1 MILLEKLNLNTIP
14 AISASVFAS
23 ISRITV
29 PAINELRSS
38 NKLYRDN
45 VATWG
50 LLHLSPPSSTFSS
63 YLYPRLLIKYHC
75 KFYIKR
81 SHNGNFKL
89 YGIFQTVRHRWTQGI
104 YETYIRRSENV
115 HDQME

>member
-45 VATWG
+45 VAT
-50 LLHLSPPSSTFSS
+50 
-63 YLYPRLLIKYHC
+63 
-75 KFYIKR
+75 
-81 SHNGNFKL
+81 
-89 YGIFQTVRHRWTQGI
+89 
-104 YETYIRRSENV
+104 
-115 HDQME
+115 